1 MRYIGNKNRIL
12 NHIDKLIE
20 DKQIKGGT
28 FADLFTGTGSVADHF
43 KDRFEIVTNDLLYY
57 ASVFSEAKINFEGIP
72 NFTNFKK
79 KYSMSPFEYWNTYD
93 YSNEPYRFISLNF
106 SPIGNRR
113 FFKERNAI
121 KIDTIRYQIEHCKR
135 DKIINHNEYV
145 FLLASLLESVMGVS
159 NTSGTYEAFFKNWE
173 SRSNKEFLFTPL
185 SIEKRNVLSQKN
197 KTYNQDANELVREI
211 EGDIVIDDNIYG
223 EQKINILLIDILKL
237 LDSYLN
243 VN

>member
-1 MRYIGNKNRIL
+1 
-12 NHIDKLIE
+12 
-20 DKQIKGGT
+20 
-28 FADLFTGTGSVADHF
+28 
-43 KDRFEIVTNDLLYY
+43 
-57 ASVFSEAKINFEGIP
+57 
-72 NFTNFKK
+72 
-79 KYSMSPFEYWNTYD
+79 
-93 YSNEPYRFISLNF
+93 
-106 SPIGNRR
+106 
-113 FFKERNAI
+113 
-121 KIDTIRYQIEHCKR
+121 
-135 DKIINHNEYV
+135 
-145 FLLASLLESVMGVS
+145 MGVS